1 MASRKDRAPASDLRD
16 AVIAPHSS
24 QVFRAVGPVS
34 SESPGEGRAG
44 RIGPPG
50 ESPPR
55 RGRRRG
61 AARQV
66 LGTPASV
73 RPYLPVLALAP
84 FSAATPSQ
92 FAIDGA
98 LPGPRA
104 PLAPPSL
111 GPAAPTGPASAPQ
124 EQLLPPPFRDFSAA
138 EAAGSAGGRGG
149 GRLNARSGRWR
160 RHEGRGGAGY
170 AGGEGL
176 GRPCFTFSVA
186 RVAAESSRSVTS
198 SPSCC

>member
-24 QVFRAVGPVS
+24 QVFRAVGPAS

-55 RGRRRG
+55 RGRRRRG
-61 AARQV
+61 PARQV

-92 FAIDGA
+92 VAIDGA

-111 GPAAPTGPASAPQ
+111 GLAAPIGPASAPQ

-160 RHEGRGGAGY
+160 RHEGRGTR
-170 AGGEGL
+170 GGG
-176 GRPCFTFSVA
+176 GSRPPLLHLLC
-186 RVAAESSRSVTS
+186 RSSRGRV
-198 SPSCC
+198 